1 MIILANLPLLKCS
14 LGSLTDL
21 LKVTELLQGQTT
33 AKTGKCSL
41 FKPWSVQLLLQFLVK
56 DQNKHC
62 FCFQTLGFSFSLLPC
77 LLTSFTSLLLYSPH
91 SHSDSGTSP
100 LREEGSSSSSHPK
113 LPPLCDFDSDPI
125 CLLWD
130 LFCYS
135 YLCRI
140 LPFFPFLLIQWWY
153 PSSLY
158 IFFSLLH
165 THYFFSILGYW
176 KEILVSS
183 HCSLTIHSFLF
194 FFFIFLIV
202 VKHTEHTTG
211 YPNHFYI
218 HSSVVLNTFIMLC
231 NHHPSPDAFLF
242 FKTGTLSPLNNN
254 SPWPPS
260 PWQAP
265 TLLLSMWFFLCIS
278 YAVMYKL
285 SD

>member
-1 MIILANLPLLKCS
+1 M
-14 LGSLTDL
+14 
-21 LKVTELLQGQTT
+21 LKVTELLQGKTT

-41 FKPWSVQLLLQFLVK
+41 FKPWSVQLLLQFWSRTK
-56 DQNKHC
+56 INR
-62 FCFQTLGFSFSLLPC
+62 
-77 LLTSFTSLLLYSPH
+77 LLLLSNLGIFLFP
-91 SHSDSGTSP
+91 SP
-100 LREEGSSSSSHPK
+100 LPPDIFHFSPTSQPPLPFWKWYLSHREEGSSSSSHPK

-135 YLCRI
+135 YLCLI

-165 THYFFSILGYW
+165 HTHYFFSILGYW
-176 KEILVSS
+176 KEKLVSS

-231 NHHPSPDAFLF
+231 SHHPSPDAFLF

-265 TLLLSMWFFLCIS
+265 TLLLSMWFFRAFL
-278 YAVMYKL
+278 MQ
-285 SD
+285 